1 MKSAA
6 LVIRDGRQFHASS
19 ASITP
24 PLLPP
29 QAQWHKSLSLV
40 HLSSLI
46 SSSLSL
52 CRETS
57 RVIYLQEHL
66 WILYVHSVFV
76 FISFLGPKWSARI
89 TKLVYW
95 STLLCF
101 TSGYLRPHPHIWWWM
116 DDDCCDLFKLRF
128 YDYGS
133 TMCILITL
141 ITHCFV
147 KLNEPEFI
155 CWVFAHSV

>member
-1 MKSAA
+1 M
-6 LVIRDGRQFHASS
+6 LVQLPS
-19 ASITP
+19 P

-66 WILYVHSVFV
+66 WILYVHSVFA

-89 TKLVYW
+89 TNLVYW
-95 STLLCF
+95 STLWFAALFHCRDIQDIW
-101 TSGYLRPHPHIWWWM
+101 GLAHMMMDGWWWM

-133 TMCILITL
+133 TKCILITL

-155 CWVFAHSV
+155 CWVFAHCNDEKL